1 MRIFLAGVACVGK
14 STIGAKLAHILDCQF
29 FDLDLEIEKF
39 FGTSIERLHNRYL
52 TPSSFRAQAS
62 QALTYL
68 LARTGCTD
76 SVIALPPSGLMDNYW
91 KVIRNTAESTIVALE
106 DTPENIL
113 KRITFYD
120 VDSRP
125 IQRTLTDRERRL
137 YLQEIKRDIA
147 YFRRSYQRAHITVD
161 ITGWSPE
168 EASLRIKDILM
179 RVRIKTPRIG

>member
-14 STIGAKLAHILDCQF
+14 TTIGAKLAHILDYQF

-39 FGTSIERLHNRYL
+39 FGTSIERLRSRYL

-68 LARTGCTD
+68 LARTGHTN
-76 SVIALPPSGLMDNYW
+76 SIIALPPSGLMDNYW
-91 KVIRNTAESTIVALE
+91 KVIRNTAEFTIVALE
-106 DTPENIL
+106 DMPENIL
-113 KRITFYD
+113 ARITFYD
-120 VDSRP
+120 ADSQP
-125 IQRTLTDRERRL
+125 IQKTLTGRERRL

-161 ITGWSPE
+161 IAGRSPE
-168 EASLRIKDILM
+168 EVSLRIKDILM
-179 RVRIKTPRIG
+179 QVRVRKP

>member
-29 FDLDLEIEKF
+29 FDLDHEIEKF

-52 TPSSFRAQAS
+52 TPFSFRAQAS
-62 QALTYL
+62 QALTDL
-68 LARTGCTD
+68 LARTNCTD

-91 KVIRNTAESTIVALE
+91 KVIRNTSESIIVVLE
-106 DTPENIL
+106 DAPENIL
-113 KRITFYD
+113 ARITFYD
-120 VDSRP
+120 VDSQP
-125 IQRTLTDRERRL
+125 IQRTLTDRERRF

-147 YFRRSYQRAHITVD
+147 YFGRSYQRAHIKVD

-179 RVRIKTPRIG
+179 PVRVRKS